1 MNPAEHTGEVRFWYS
16 GKTAPETELAGVAEA
31 ISVRNEIMF
40 CQDGERRSGP
50 YADVIEA
57 IEKGMQALQR
67 NAYPLVADS
76 ADLRMSQFASAL
88 MESTETQAQQVQV
101 LTQLGAFR
109 FRKADSAEDR
119 KQKLSSA
126 LNDLASGEPGCAEKL
141 WQVWRPEP
149 KSYLDSL
156 ISRPSDLGRIV
167 ARRMRLGRDNS
178 LKVVAHRFASVD
190 AGTLQPFIDSQAV
203 AYHEAGERTIYLVGG
218 VGEHLGG
225 GSTEETGEEFTHLH
239 ILLLHELVEEIL
251 EETVPDSLAAHV
263 VATSVARCL
272 GGTGLQAAV
281 ESYRLELKKL
291 AVDGDLMA
299 IEAELEGEPGVN
311 ESDDEVGQFWA
322 DCIVTHDELRSE
334 AFEQRSTDEQNLIL
348 RAMFGDDWN
357 EEDEAAVEDTE
368 LASA

>member
-1 MNPAEHTGEVRFWYS
+1 MKSAEQTGEVRFWYN
-16 GKTAPETELAGVAEA
+16 GKTAPSTELAGVAEA

-50 YADVIEA
+50 YAEVIEA

-67 NAYPLVADS
+67 NAFGLAADS
-76 ADLRMSQFASAL
+76 TELRMSQFASVL
-88 MESTETQAQQVQV
+88 VESTETRAQQVQV
-101 LTQLGAFR
+101 LKQLGAFR

-126 LNDLASGEPGCAEKL
+126 LEDLASGDPGCAEKL
-141 WQVWRPEP
+141 WQVWRPEQ
-149 KSYLDSL
+149 KSCLDST
-156 ISRPSDLGRIV
+156 ISRPADLGRII
-167 ARRMRLGRDNS
+167 ARRLKVGPDGS
-178 LKVVAHRFASVD
+178 FKVVAHRFESVD
-190 AGTLQPFIDSQAV
+190 PETLQPFIDSQAV
-203 AYHEAGERTIYLVGG
+203 AYHEAGERAIYLVGG
-218 VGEHLGG
+218 VGEYLGG
-225 GSTEETGEEFTHLH
+225 GATEETGEEFTHLH

-263 VATSVARCL
+263 VATTVARCL
-272 GGTGLQAAV
+272 AGTGLQAAV
-281 ESYRLELKKL
+281 ESYCLELKRL

-334 AFEQRSTDEQNLIL
+334 AFEERSIDEQNSIL
-348 RAMFGDDWN
+348 RAMFGDDWS
-357 EEDEAAVEDTE
+357 EEDEVAVEDTE
-368 LASA
+368 FASV

>member
-1 MNPAEHTGEVRFWYS
+1 MNPAKHTGEVRFWYS
-16 GKTAPETELAGVAEA
+16 GKTAPQTELAGVAEA
-31 ISVRNEIMF
+31 VSVHNEIIF
-40 CQDGERRSGP
+40 CQDEECRSGP

-57 IEKGMQALQR
+57 IEKGMQALQH
-67 NAYPLVADS
+67 NAYPLVANS

-109 FRKADSAEDR
+109 FRKADSAEDK
-119 KQKLSSA
+119 KQKLSGA

-141 WQVWRPEP
+141 WQVWRPEQ
-149 KSYLDSL
+149 KSCLDSL

-178 LKVVAHRFASVD
+178 LKVAAHRFASVD
-190 AGTLQPFIDSQAV
+190 AETLQPFIDSQAV

-218 VGEHLGG
+218 VGEYLGG
-225 GSTEETGEEFTHLH
+225 GATEDSEEFTHLH
-239 ILLLHELVEEIL
+239 ILLLHELVEDIL
-251 EETVPDSLAAHV
+251 EETGSSLAAH
-263 VATSVARCL
+263 CL

-281 ESYRLELKKL
+281 ELYCLELKNL
-291 AVDGDLMA
+291 AVNGDLMA
-299 IEAELEGEPGVN
+299 IEAELEGELGVN
-311 ESDDEVGQFWA
+311 ESDNDVGQFWA

-334 AFEQRSTDEQNLIL
+334 AFEQRSTDDQNLIL

-357 EEDEAAVEDTE
+357 EEDESAVEDAE
-368 LASA
+368 LASV